1 MCACVCVCVCVCVH
15 GCALQWKHT
24 RTQEIEIM
32 GMDMNKPWC
41 GAAGAR
47 RNRKL
52 LSADDGGGDHGGGDD
67 VVDVHVTRLHALAI
81 SIHSSWHCGH
91 ALASLS
97 LSRSLSQ

>member
-1 MCACVCVCVCVCVH
+1 MFGGGWECVGVCVH

-32 GMDMNKPWC
+32 GMEMNKPWC
-41 GAAGAR
+41 GVGGVR
-47 RNRKL
+47 RDQTL
-52 LSADDGGGDHGGGDD
+52 LSADGGGDHDGG
-67 VVDVHVTRLHALAI
+67 DVHVTRPLALAI